1 VAPQKRGPK
10 SQELRELIERLQ
22 AENILQREKLQHLEG
37 LLARDAALNNNNNN
51 NNNTSNH
58 QKSTTDLDDSTS
70 EYHSPSSTTSSSSS
84 PSLANELTSL
94 TVAHESR
101 GLLLNRHVYHLGLL
115 NQYLDTYLEFVHPH
129 MQMTSTLP
137 FSGPNRSNLLS
148 IVYSPQPTTLSKTA
162 YVQMNIMLALGARYA
177 TPRVRL
183 LVVGC
188 WLLVVGCWLL
198 VVGCWLLVVGCWLV
212 VGC

>member
-1 VAPQKRGPK
+1 LCEFVAPQKRGPK

-51 NNNTSNH
+51 NTTTTTTSNH

-177 TPRVRL
+177 TPRVRVRL
-183 LVVGC
+183 LVVEYR
-188 WLLVVGCWLL
+188 
-198 VVGCWLLVVGCWLV
+198 
-212 VGC
+212 